1 MGAPDVTVVCVGP
14 ETSEAPLYDPKL
26 LAELDWSGVTH
37 MKGGVTSLSPGPGLR
52 VRPLSKGDYDR
63 GFLQLLAQLTK
74 VGDISREQFEER
86 FETMQR
92 CPGHYYV
99 TVVEDMDQ
107 GKVIA
112 SATLACELKFI
123 RGCATRGR
131 LEDVV
136 VSDQYRGRQLGKLIV
151 TTINLLAQHVG
162 CYKLGLDCT
171 DSMKKFYSSLGYTS
185 EPGNDNTM
193 IIRFPAPSANATS
206 ATVASCSNGAPATAP
221 AATTTVT
228 VGSTSNL

>member
-14 ETSEAPLYDPKL
+14 ETSDVPLYDPKL
-26 LAELDWSGVTH
+26 LAGLDWGDVTH

-52 VRPLSKGDYDR
+52 VRPLCKGDYER

-74 VGDISREQFEER
+74 VGDITREQFEER
-86 FETMQR
+86 FETMRR
-92 CPGHYYV
+92 CSGHYYV

-151 TTINLLAQHVG
+151 TTINLLARHVG
-162 CYKLGLDCT
+162 CYKLGLDCR
-171 DSMKKFYSSLGYTS
+171 DDMKKFYSSLGYAS

-193 IIRFPAPSANATS
+193 IIRFPASCPSANGIPS
-206 ATVASCSNGAPATAP
+206 DASCSNGTPTTAP
-221 AATTTVT
+221 AAATTA
-228 VGSTSNL
+228 SSNL

>member
-1 MGAPDVTVVCVGP
+1 M
-14 ETSEAPLYDPKL
+14 PLYDPKL
-26 LAELDWSGVTH
+26 LEGLDWSTVTH

-52 VRPLSKGDYDR
+52 VRPLCKGDYDR

-86 FETMQR
+86 FEAMQR

-123 RGCATRGR
+123 RACATRGR

-151 TTINLLAQHVG
+151 TTINLLARHVG

-171 DSMKKFYSSLGYTS
+171 DAMKKFYSSLGYSS

-193 IIRFPAPSANATS
+193 IIRFSAPSPAANGIPTD
-206 ATVASCSNGAPATAP
+206 ASCSNGAPATAP
-221 AATTTVT
+221 AAAATTAAA
-228 VGSTSNL
+228 TSNL